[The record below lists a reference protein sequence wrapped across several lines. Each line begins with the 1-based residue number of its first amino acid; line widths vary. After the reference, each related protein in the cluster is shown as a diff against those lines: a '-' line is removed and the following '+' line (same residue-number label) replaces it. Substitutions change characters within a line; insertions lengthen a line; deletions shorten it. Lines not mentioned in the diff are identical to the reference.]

1 MQAVK
6 WRIAFF
12 YFDMNIFQIRICLA
26 ETFDRS
32 PFLSERFNDCLLY
45 TSDAADE
52 EDSVDLGGRGILKK
66 KRKKKR
72 QEDIS
77 SEK

>member
-32 PFLSERFNDCLLY
+32 PFLSERFNDGQSAQAEI
-45 TSDAADE
+45 TAQ
-52 EDSVDLGGRGILKK
+52 G
-66 KRKKKR
+66 
-72 QEDIS
+72 Q
-77 SEK
+77 

>member
-32 PFLSERFNDCLLY
+32 PFLSERLNDGQP
-45 TSDAADE
+45 ADIFTRRARHILHGLVR
-52 EDSVDLGGRGILKK
+52 DSSGLFTMPPATM
-66 KRKKKR
+66 
-72 QEDIS
+72 
-77 SEK
+77 

>member
-32 PFLSERFNDCLLY
+32 PFLSERFNDGNYREAYRMKDLY
-45 TSDAADE
+45 ENVLDE
-52 EDSVDLGGRGILKK
+52 CVK
-66 KRKKKR
+66 
-72 QEDIS
+72 
-77 SEK
+77 